1 MLIHWMKKIKN
12 FINIFTIF
20 ISLFIGL
27 LLVEIGM
34 RIAKIE
40 YPMFQTYDYHR
51 GFSLRPN
58 ASGWWL
64 REGEAYVK
72 INKQGLRDKEYIKNK
87 NKNIFRIAVLGDSFA
102 EARSIPIKKTFWS
115 LMEKELN
122 HCKKNKGKIEV
133 INFGVTE
140 YSTAQQLLTLRH
152 HVWDYEPDIV
162 LLAFFSDNDIS
173 DNSKILS
180 NKDYRP
186 FFVLKNNG
194 LVLDNSFRK
203 SKTYLLLKSWIGQ
216 FVIKLTDYSRITQLL
231 KEVYIKQH
239 FKKQSE
245 NRKQEINN
253 NQNSPDENTISYNQI
268 YNPIEEKW
276 RDAWFITE
284 SIIKLMNKEVK
295 ERNSKFLVVTL
306 SNPAQV
312 HPDPSFRR
320 TFIKKINNNDLF
332 YPDKRIK
339 KLGKKEDF
347 LVVNLAKQM
356 SDYAEENKIFL
367 HGFNNSVMGEGH
379 WNIEGHKI
387 ASQIISKKM
396 CESLAR

>member
-1 MLIHWMKKIKN
+1 MKKIKN
-12 FINIFTIF
+12 FFSIFTIF

-27 LLVEIGM
+27 LLVEVGM

-87 NKNIFRIAVLGDSFA
+87 NKNVFRIAVLGDSFA
-102 EARSIPIKKTFWS
+102 EARSIPIEKTFWF
-115 LMEKELN
+115 LMENELN
-122 HCKKNKGKIEV
+122 LCKQNKKKIEV

-152 HVWDYEPDIV
+152 HVWDYEPDII

-180 NKDYRP
+180 NKNYRP
-186 FFVLKNNG
+186 FFVLKNND

-203 SKTYLLLKSWIGQ
+203 SKSYLLLKSWTGQ
-216 FVIKLTDYSRITQLL
+216 FVVKLTDYSRITQLL

-239 FKKQSE
+239 FKKE
-245 NRKQEINN
+245 RRDRNQEINN
-253 NQNSPDENTISYNQI
+253 KQNSVDETAISYNQI

-276 RDAWFITE
+276 KEAWLITE
-284 SIIKLMNKEVK
+284 SIIRLMNKDVEEK
-295 ERNSKFLVVTL
+295 NSKFIVVTL

-312 HPDPSFRR
+312 YPDSSFRKSL
-320 TFIKKINNNDLF
+320 TKKINNNDLF

-339 KLGKKEDF
+339 KLGKEEGF
-347 LVVNLAKQM
+347 LVINLAKKM
-356 SDYAEENKIFL
+356 KDYAEENQIFL
-367 HGFNNSVMGEGH
+367 HGFSKDIMGVGH
-379 WNIEGHKI
+379 WNIAGHKI
-387 ASQIISKKM
+387 ASQIISEEM